1 MATVSLDR
9 VYVYHPPFGTQTER
23 YVTLRAAARAFAE
36 AVKAACPPS
45 REQSLAQT
53 AIQEAVM
60 WANAS
65 IAINEVAPTPLPAD
79 PPSGNTAVA
88 EPIATTQES
97 I

>member
-1 MATVSLDR
+1 MSLDR

-23 YVTLRAAARAFAE
+23 YQTLRAAARAFAE

-53 AIQEAVM
+53 CIQEAVM

-65 IAINEVAPTPLPAD
+65 IAINEIVPTPLPAD
-79 PPSGNTAVA
+79 SPSGNTAVA